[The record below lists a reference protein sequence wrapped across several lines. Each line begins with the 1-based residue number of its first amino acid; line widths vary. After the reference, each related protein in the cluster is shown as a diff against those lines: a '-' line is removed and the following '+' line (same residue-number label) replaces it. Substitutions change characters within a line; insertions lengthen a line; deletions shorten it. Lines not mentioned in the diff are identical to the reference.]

1 MDHHRQPFDE
11 ECSQLWPNQASL
23 PSKAEKK
30 RATAKQILSGK
41 RLATKPGRKLTHTM
55 SSSSYSSSSQRW
67 HFSNFF
73 PFVTFPPSRKRKG
86 EKFKEGSNSQ
96 RAERVSGQEGGR
108 GSSQGGTSD
117 EVDLRL
123 DDSRGLE
130 FPFCILTISQSHM
143 TLTFAGSASS
153 HLPWGSPLLSSASD
167 SFSHWIL
174 FLLLG

>member
-1 MDHHRQPFDE
+1 M
-11 ECSQLWPNQASL
+11 WPNQASL

-41 RLATKPGRKLTHTM
+41 RLATKPGRKLTHAT
-55 SSSSYSSSSQRW
+55 SSSSSSSSTQRW

-96 RAERVSGQEGGR
+96 RAERVSGHQGDGR
-108 GSSQGGTSD
+108 GSSQEGAGD

-130 FPFCILTISQSHM
+130 FPFCILTISQSHMM

>member
-1 MDHHRQPFDE
+1 MK
-11 ECSQLWPNQASL
+11 N
-23 PSKAEKK
+23 
-30 RATAKQILSGK
+30 TLSCG
-41 RLATKPGRKLTHTM
+41 RTKPLCQARRRKSERRQNKSFPAKDSPPSLEGNSRTPCPPPPPPLPLKGGTFLI
-55 SSSSYSSSSQRW
+55 SSPSSPS
-67 HFSNFF
+67 
-73 PFVTFPPSRKRKG
+73 PLSRKRKG

-96 RAERVSGQEGGR
+96 RAERVSGQGGGR
-108 GSSQGGTSD
+108 GSSQDGD